1 MEKKR
6 FSNANR
12 GFTLIELLVVIAI
25 IGILAALLL
34 PTLSKSK
41 EKALRITCLN
51 NQKQM
56 GLGSQSYADDD
67 LKHAFSGVANFKEDD
82 LNWLFPQYVSTL
94 KTLTCPATRNRIK
107 DDRTTPVPDINPV
120 AGDDWT
126 GVTYPERLH
135 GNTFFI
141 SDLQQ
146 VAPDGPAGTSGG
158 TSYEV
163 AGWLNGDWAKGAA
176 NIRKTQQSVNGYLYT
191 HTNTTPQYISS
202 GDKGGPSD
210 MWIFYDADEPGFDGN
225 RPNNDYPDPG
235 DNHGKDGSN
244 VVFCDGHASWVSQKN
259 FMRSWYRGTDEHHFE
274 P

>member
-1 MEKKR
+1 MKQGR
-6 FSNANR
+6 A
-12 GFTLIELLVVIAI
+12 FTLIELLVVIAI

-34 PTLSKSK
+34 PALSKSK
-41 EKALRITCLN
+41 EKALRIACLN

-82 LNWLFPQYVSTL
+82 LNWLFPTYISNL
-94 KTLTCPATRNRIK
+94 KTFICPSTKNSIK
-107 DDRTTPVPDINPV
+107 DERTTPVPDVNPV

-126 GVTYPERLH
+126 GVLYGERLH
-135 GNTFFI
+135 GNSFFI

-146 VAPDGPAGTSGG
+146 VADGPSGTAG

-163 AGWLNGDWAKGAA
+163 AGWLNGAWSSGLA
-176 NIRKTQQSVNGYLYT
+176 NVRKTQSSVNGYVYA

-202 GDKGGPSD
+202 GEKGGPSD
-210 MWIFYDADEPGFDGN
+210 IWIFYDADEPGFGFGN
-225 RPNNDYPDPG
+225 RPNNDYPDSG
-235 DNHGKDGSN
+235 DNHGKDGAN
-244 VVFCDGHASWVSQKN
+244 VVFCDGHAAWVPQKT
-259 FMRSWYRGTDEHHFE
+259 FMRSWYRGTDEDHVGVF